1 MLTYAPFISDCG
13 CDFTQPRTKCSEF
26 DSTQRSE
33 NAGAQSPMGETG
45 AQSPAAREHI
55 TLTDKSLFLGK

>member
-1 MLTYAPFISDCG
+1 MPMYAPFILGCR

-26 DSTQRSE
+26 DSTQRRE
-33 NAGAQSPMGETG
+33 NAGAQSLMGEIS
-45 AQSPAAREHI
+45 AQSPAREHI